1 MLSVF
6 ITREGKIW
14 TSREM
19 CVLLVECMKELIEE
33 TTEAEFKQIQK
44 DIEESYSIFKEYN
57 ESLEEKYQIAENLLR
72 IEATSFIFIS
82 IFICRLYR

>member
-1 MLSVF
+1 MF

-44 DIEESYSIFKEYN
+44 DIEESYSIFREYN
-57 ESLEEKYQIAENLLR
+57 ESLEEKYQIDENLLR
-72 IEATSFIFIS
+72 IDATSLLFMRYLIY
-82 IFICRLYR
+82 RLY

>member
-1 MLSVF
+1 MF

-14 TSREM
+14 TSKEM
-19 CVLLVECMKELIEE
+19 CAVLVECMKELIEE

-72 IEATSFIFIS
+72 IDATSLLFMRYLIY
-82 IFICRLYR
+82 RLY